1 MVLKEGDEISNIDRV
16 LSAGDIEKNDL
27 LKEYESLARSYK
39 SLHRQTNK
47 LIRISDSTQNKLKA
61 AQESLALQNNKI
73 NKSNK
78 ELKIANSS
86 IERYLTIIN
95 SELDIA
101 AEYVRSLLPQ
111 PIKSGNICTNW
122 KYEPSR
128 QLGGDAFGYHWI
140 DDENFAIYLFDVCG
154 HGVGPALHSV
164 SALHALRFQ
173 ILPGADFRDPA
184 GVLSALNE
192 TFQMKDHNDMYFTIW
207 YGVYNKKRK
216 EIKYAAAGHHAGFLV
231 LPGGNDVELYTRNLM
246 IGVDPDFEYTANSI
260 VIDTPAS
267 LYLFSDGVFEF
278 ELNDGLLW
286 TIEELQKFLKENMY
300 KGNETPGLVFE
311 NCELELDNVFSH
323 VMTTSKERKLKD
335 DFSLLKVS
343 FL

>member
-1 MVLKEGDEISNIDRV
+1 MKENDEISNIEKV
-16 LSAGDIEKNDL
+16 LGSGNIDKKDL
-27 LKEYESLARSYK
+27 LDEYKSLAASYK
-39 SLHRQTNK
+39 SLLRQTNK
-47 LIRISDSTQNKLKA
+47 LIKISDSTQNKLKA

-78 ELKIANSS
+78 ELKMANAS

-101 AEYVRSLLPQ
+101 AEYVRSLLPL
-111 PIKSGNICTNW
+111 PIKNGKILTNW

-173 ILPGADFRDPA
+173 ILPGADFSDPA
-184 GVLSALNE
+184 GVLASLNE
-192 TFQMKDHNDMYFTIW
+192 NFQMKDHNDMYFTIW

-231 LPGGNDVELYTRNLM
+231 MPGGVGIGLYTRNLM
-246 IGVDPDFEYTANSI
+246 MGVDPDFKYLSNSV

-286 TIEELQKFLKENMY
+286 TIEELQKFLAENIY
-300 KGNETPGLVFE
+300 KGDDSQDLLFE
-311 NCELELDNVFSH
+311 NYELELDNVYAH
-323 VMTTSKERKLKD
+323 VIHTSKEHKLKD

>member
-1 MVLKEGDEISNIDRV
+1 MKENDEISNIDSILNSKEIDAV
-16 LSAGDIEKNDL
+16 TLSR
-27 LKEYESLARSYK
+27 EYSRLAASYK
-39 SLHRQTNK
+39 SLLRQTNK
-47 LIRISDSTQNKLKA
+47 LIKISDATQNKLKA
-61 AQESLALQNNKI
+61 AQESLAFQNNKI

-78 ELKIANSS
+78 ELKNANSA

-111 PIKSGNICTNW
+111 PIKSKSICTNW

-164 SALHALRFQ
+164 TALHALRFQ
-173 ILPGADFRDPA
+173 ILPGADFSEPSQ
-184 GVLSALNE
+184 VLTSLNE
-192 TFQMKDHNDMYFTIW
+192 SFQMKDHNDMYFTIW
-207 YGVYNKKRK
+207 YGVYNKTRK

-231 LPGGNDVELYTRNLM
+231 LPGNNKMELHTRNLM
-246 IGVDPDFEYTANSI
+246 IGVDPDFEYTSNS
-260 VIDTPAS
+260 VKIDTPSS
-267 LYLFSDGVFEF
+267 LFLFSDGVFEF

-286 TIEELQKFLKENMY
+286 TIEELHKHLLENQF
-300 KGNETPGLVFE
+300 PADSDLDVFFE
-311 NCELELDNVFSH
+311 NNELELDNVYTH
-323 VMTTSKERKLKD
+323 IITTSKERKLKD

>member
-1 MVLKEGDEISNIDRV
+1 MKENDEISNIEKV
-16 LSAGDIEKNDL
+16 LGSGNIDKKDL
-27 LKEYESLARSYK
+27 LDEYKSLAASYK
-39 SLHRQTNK
+39 SLLRQTNK
-47 LIRISDSTQNKLKA
+47 LIKISDSTQNKLKA

-78 ELKIANSS
+78 ELKMANAS

-101 AEYVRSLLPQ
+101 AEYVRSLLPL
-111 PIKSGNICTNW
+111 PIKNGKILTNW

-173 ILPGADFRDPA
+173 ILPGADFSDPA
-184 GVLSALNE
+184 GVLASLNE
-192 TFQMKDHNDMYFTIW
+192 NFQMKDHNDMYFTIW

-231 LPGGNDVELYTRNLM
+231 MPGGGGIELYTRNLM
-246 IGVDPDFEYTANSI
+246 IGVDPDFKYLSNSV

-286 TIEELQKFLKENMY
+286 TIEELQKFLAENIY
-300 KGNETPGLVFE
+300 KGDDSQDLLFE
-311 NCELELDNVFSH
+311 NYELELDNVYAH
-323 VMTTSKERKLKD
+323 VIHTSKEHKLKD